1 MHILHVITDF
11 SSRELEFDVQN
22 FFFFFFTFAQ
32 IYLKDKTTH
41 SAKR

>member
-22 FFFFFFTFAQ
+22 FFFFFTFAQ